1 MLPNWPGSGKLLA
14 ICRPFLSD
22 PSAVQGKLCR
32 RIERHIKEL
41 FVFVAE
47 PDVPADN
54 NPAERSL
61 RHLVISRK
69 VSGGTRSEQWYRAQD
84 DAGIHLR
91 HLARPRSKSSRRLP
105 SAARFPSTLNCYE
118 LLTTLPRPERRGY
131 NRLHRP
137 VQAKPG
143 QSDNPGGPT

>member
-1 MLPNWPGSGKLLA
+1 MGRGSPPTLCRSQKPATIASHGKGVLAQLAWERKLLG

-69 VSGGTRSEQWYRAQD
+69 VSGGTRSEQGTESKMTLASIFGTWRAQ
-84 DAGIHLR
+84 GLNP
-91 HLARPRSKSSRRLP
+91 LAACRQ
-105 SAARFPSTLNCYE
+105 
-118 LLTTLPRPERRGY
+118 LLVSPL
-131 NRLHRP
+131 L
-137 VQAKPG
+137 
-143 QSDNPGGPT
+143 